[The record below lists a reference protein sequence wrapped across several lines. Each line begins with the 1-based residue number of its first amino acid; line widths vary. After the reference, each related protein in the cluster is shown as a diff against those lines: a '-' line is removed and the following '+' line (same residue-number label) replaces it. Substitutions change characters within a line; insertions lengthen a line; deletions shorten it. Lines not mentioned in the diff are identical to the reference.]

1 MQQYM
6 AGIVGLC
13 WYTVFVIFMALV
25 ICVSVH
31 YSALHFSEQM
41 RKLIIIL
48 SLFAIIGTTTYT
60 GGLKKT
66 N

>member
-6 AGIVGLC
+6 AGIAGLC
-13 WYTVFVIFMALV
+13 WYTVFVIFVASI

-48 SLFAIIGTTTYT
+48 SLFAIIGATTYT
-60 GGLKKT
+60 GELKKT
-66 N
+66 D